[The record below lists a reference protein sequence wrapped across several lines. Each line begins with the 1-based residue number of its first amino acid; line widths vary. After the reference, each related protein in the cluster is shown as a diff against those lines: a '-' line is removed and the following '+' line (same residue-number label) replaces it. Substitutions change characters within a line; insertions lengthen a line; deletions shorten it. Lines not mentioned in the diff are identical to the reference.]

1 MAYTTPYVSSQFRE
15 RDPYKQDAGR
25 MSDLIRMRS
34 AAEARGIEDQ
44 ANASAQMWSG
54 IGNAVSGT
62 LSQLAQYKADTPKR
76 EAAQLEMNEKQR
88 VVREQANLRGLDQMA
103 GAGKMDAEGRASL
116 YEGEGFQKEAA
127 GIRSED
133 RRGKI
138 ENLNLFKAQSESE
151 IALRSQ
157 AAKSLGSLEKL
168 PPEAR
173 PAEYARLLPQIR
185 EQVGEKYASQISDEY
200 DADTVK
206 RMIEFGTTLDDK
218 ARAAQ
223 IAAASAQT
231 ALALGQ
237 NSREAEKHWQSA
249 LTVQLSVADT
259 PEEWDQGF
267 ALAKSLGMPED
278 AQTMFSRTFSP
289 EAMQH
294 ARTLA
299 DKINPD
305 KGQTP
310 LSLKIDAFVR
320 ENNGKLPNQKQL
332 STIIYN
338 LTNETTRNTGSGR
351 RPALEVTPTQ
361 KRNALIEQSEGY
373 RKAEEKRTNQEIT
386 EEELAVEKER
396 VNDIFNQRMGVEDG
410 ETLASMAA
418 RQGRD
423 IMNRRLPPPQPAAPN
438 NGQPAPQQGAAPQ
451 GGQPPPPGMLSDA
464 VNLPPPSARTMPPP
478 PDQRA
483 PQTSAAIP
491 TSVTLGLRGQKPGI
505 YRTSQGNFQVGR
517 DGLITRVP

>member
-25 MSDLIRMRS
+25 MSELIRMRS

-44 ANASAQMWSG
+44 GNASAQMWSG

-88 VVREQANLRGLDQMA
+88 VQREQANLRGLDQMA
-103 GAGKMDAEGRASL
+103 GAGKMNAEGRASL

-138 ENLNLFKAQSESE
+138 EDLNLFKAQSEAE
-151 IALRSQ
+151 IALRAQ
-157 AAKSLGSLEKL
+157 AAKSLNSLGKL
-168 PPEAR
+168 SPEAR
-173 PAEYARLLPQIR
+173 PAEYARLVPEIR
-185 EQVGEKYASQISDEY
+185 KQVGEKYASQIPDVY
-200 DADTVK
+200 DADTVN
-206 RMIEFGTTLDDK
+206 RMIEFGTTLEDK
-218 ARAAQ
+218 ARTAQ
-223 IAAASAQT
+223 IAASFAQT
-231 ALALGQ
+231 ALASGQ
-237 NSREAEKHWQSA
+237 NSRETEKYWQSA

-294 ARTLA
+294 ARALA

-332 STIIYN
+332 SAIIDN
-338 LTNETTRNTGSGR
+338 LTNETTRFRPETASNR
-351 RPALEVTPTQ
+351 RPGPEVTPTQ

-373 RKAEEKRTNQEIT
+373 RKAEDRRDRRDIS
-386 EEELAVEKER
+386 EEELAKEKEN
-396 VNDIFNQRMGVEDG
+396 VNFIFNQRMGVEDY

-418 RQGRD
+418 RKGRD
-423 IMNRRLPPPQPAAPN
+423 IMNRPLPRPRPADSG
-438 NGQPAPQQGAAPQ
+438 NGQPQ
-451 GGQPPPPGMLSDA
+451 PPGMLSDA
-464 VNLPPPSARTMPPP
+464 VNPPPSARTMPPP

-491 TSVTLGLRGQKPGI
+491 TDVTLGLRGQKPGI

-517 DGLITRVP
+517 DGSITRVP